1 MRALDR
7 LRGNLSRMLAPASMK
22 RAIDAASGRRW
33 GGNPTVSRVGAET
46 LGATGTVRDRARYAC
61 LNDPLAANALSIYQT
76 ALVGTGISVAS
87 GHPDAGVRRTIDD
100 GFRAWCERND
110 FAARQSEVVQALVR
124 DGEHVEIMG
133 IGDNGDLSLQPVPA
147 ELLDASL
154 TRDLGNGRYIAGG
167 VEFDGRNRPIAYHIA
182 PSRPTDLFAG
192 YAPPARFDR
201 ADVLHVFRSLGSDQ
215 PRGLSWFA
223 PVLLGLHELN
233 QTLDAL
239 GVTAKIQAM
248 LTAFLVDQNG
258 TATGNPFGEGQQA
271 GDLLNVSLEPGTVRV
286 LPSGWDVRFST
297 PQQMAQSIEFA
308 TLSIRT
314 LAAGLQIPEFLFS
327 GDMRGANFSSM
338 RSALVQFRIH
348 IEAHQFITLVPNYH
362 ARIFRRWLTLG
373 MLNGTLDFRD
383 FEANRDDYFRCEW
396 YPPAFPWVDP
406 EKDIAAEALAVENG
420 FKSRRQVVKERG
432 YDIERLDA
440 EIAADRTREQSMGVA
455 FGTAKPAVQP
465 TDPKKDQ
472 PQ

>member
-1 MRALDR
+1 MFERAR
-7 LRGNLSRMLAPASMK
+7 ATIARMIAPAPMK
-22 RAIDAASGRRW
+22 RGIEAAGLGNRF
-33 GGNPTVSRVGAET
+33 GGNPTVPRVGAAT
-46 LGATGTVRDRARYAC
+46 LGAGGTVRDRARHVT

-76 ALVGTGISVAS
+76 ALSGSGVSLAS
-87 GHPDAGVRRTIDD
+87 GHPDAGVRREIDD
-100 GFRAWCERND
+100 AFRSWSERND
-110 FAARQSEVVQALVR
+110 FAAHQSGAVQALVR

-133 IGDNGDLSLQPVPA
+133 IGDDGNLSLQPVPA

-154 TRDLGNGRYIAGG
+154 TRELGNGRYIAGG
-167 VEFDGRNRPIAYHIA
+167 VEFDGRNRPIGYHIS
-182 PSRPTDLFAG
+182 PQRPTDLFAG
-192 YAPPARFDR
+192 YAPPVRFDR
-201 ADVLHVFRSLGSDQ
+201 ADTLHVFRPLGPDQ

-223 PVLLGLHELN
+223 PVLLPLHELG

-258 TATGNPFGEGQQA
+258 TAMGNPFGDGQQA

-297 PQQMAQSIEFA
+297 PAQMQQSIEFA
-308 TLSIRT
+308 ALSIRT

-327 GDMRGANFSSM
+327 GDMRGANYSSM
-338 RSALVQFRIH
+338 RSALVQFRTHVETI
-348 IEAHQFITLVPNYH
+348 QYITLIPNYH
-362 ARIFRRWLTLG
+362 ARIFRRWLTLAV
-373 MLNGTLDFRD
+373 LSGTLDFAD

-406 EKDIAAEALAVENG
+406 EKDIRAEALAVENG
-420 FKSRRQVVKERG
+420 FKSRRQVVAERG

-440 EIAADRTREQSMGVA
+440 EIAADRAREQSMGIA
-455 FGTAKPAVQP
+455 FGATKPTKPETPP
-465 TDPKKDQ
+465 TEDKSNG
-472 PQ
+472 